1 MVLAGG
7 RSRRMGQNKALMHL
21 GNDTII
27 AHVIRQMQAV
37 TNNLLLITNTPDLYA
52 HLGLPMHADLVPNM
66 GTLGGIYTGLTYA
79 ASSAALCVGCDMP
92 LLQPGL
98 LSHLITIL
106 EEYDAVVPC
115 VQAADRPRAS
125 QQKSPPTD
133 EIRPPKSPQVSED
146 LGGRETAELFPLR
159 SAVPI
164 FQTLSAVYSKRCLPV
179 IDQML
184 TEGELRV
191 HALYERICARIVEPE
206 EWQSLDPQGL
216 SFFNINTPEDLE
228 KAIVHLVVDS

>member
-37 TNNLLLITNTPDLYA
+37 TNDLLLITNTPDLYA
-52 HLGLPMHADLVPNM
+52 HLGLPMHADLVPDM

-79 ASSAALCVGCDMP
+79 ASSTALCVGCDMP

-106 EEYDAVVPC
+106 GEYDAVVPC
-115 VQAADRPRAS
+115 VQAADRPR
-125 QQKSPPTD
+125 
-133 EIRPPKSPQVSED
+133 
-146 LGGRETAELFPLR
+146 ETAELFPPR

-164 FQTLSAVYSKRCLPV
+164 FQTLSAVYAKRCLPV

-184 TEGELRV
+184 AEGELRV